1 MYSPHLLY
9 AAGRPARGVSV
20 REGAV
25 TDSDGI
31 LAGPTERIGPAGT
44 IGRGKRVGDIYRPP
58 LHPEDQWPAE
68 DQKCLSKLVMYT
80 WRR

>member
-1 MYSPHLLY
+1 MFSPHLLY
-9 AAGRPARGVSV
+9 ADGSPARGVSV

-44 IGRGKRVGDIYRPP
+44 IGRGLWVGVSIDYPYTPRTNGP
-58 LHPEDQWPAE
+58 
-68 DQKCLSKLVMYT
+68 QKIENVQAN
-80 WRR
+80 